1 MAYENYSFVSWSDG
15 TPITGERLAQMS
27 TNIEQVKDATGDKP
41 NGIIKFKTVTSNSA
55 SWTDFSDHSIIDL
68 SDESG
73 SGGADNRVTIGPN
86 RFYRVT
92 IHFTG
97 FVIDN
102 KGAEDSYFTIKL
114 CEGTFGSANT
124 TLQQYRMTP
133 HPFTYID
140 VATLGNSATIA
151 QHTLKN
157 AAYDTRI
164 GAGTYSIILQS
175 NSAGFSNQTYFA
187 SVKRDQ
193 GASSNNAPSYRVPAS
208 VGNELQFYI
217 EDVGGTV

>member
-1 MAYENYSFVSWSDG
+1 MAYENYSFVSWADG

-27 TNIEQVKDATGDKP
+27 TNIEQVKDATSDKP
-41 NGIIKFKTVTSNSA
+41 NGIIKFKTVTASPG
-55 SWTDFSDHSIIDL
+55 SWTNFSENLIISL

-73 SGGADNRVTIGPN
+73 TGGADNRVTISSN

-92 IHFTG
+92 LHFTG
-97 FVIDN
+97 FVIND
-102 KGAEDSYFTIKL
+102 KGAEDSYYTIKL
-114 CEGTFGSANT
+114 CEGTFGGANT

-133 HPFTYID
+133 HAFTYID
-140 VATLGNSATIA
+140 VSTLGSGATIA
-151 QHTLKN
+151 QHSLKN
-157 AAYDTRI
+157 GAYDTRI
-164 GAGTYSIILQS
+164 GAGTYSVILQS

-193 GASSNNAPSYRVPAS
+193 GASSNNAPSYSVPAS